1 MKKKEVQAL
10 LAASMVA
17 ISLSLS
23 GCTSKEEKHFLKLL
37 NDGDYSD
44 AVDFYSENSEK
55 INDKTLKSSVEK
67 TIEKIQTDYLEK
79 NLSFDD
85 ASNSLYSL
93 YSLGDPDLEDLLDN
107 TVSHIS
113 QIDDSRN
120 SFESAEAYYENG
132 DYLSAHQ
139 MYSNVIEDDEDN
151 YKTAQ
156 SRMEECKSS
165 YKTQVLENAA
175 ASAEQGD
182 YDSAISILENAHD
195 YYIYND
201 DEEIAGKLKE
211 YTVAKENAII
221 TEQLD
226 DTMQLIKNGDYYTAI
241 TQINEFLQEY
251 PGNEMLE
258 ELKKTT
264 ETSYLDVILP
274 LIKDYMES
282 EDYSDAFTLCTDALS
297 IIPDSS
303 ELASL
308 KEQIEPL
315 KPTLLSE
322 MTISESAN
330 FEQMTDRTTV
340 YKDVVGTQFNPGNLY
355 QVHLYHDG
363 WGGDSDGYAKV
374 YLNGQYKTMDTTI
387 ALDDT
392 SETGSCIFT
401 IYGDNEILYSKE
413 FNRTTP
419 PDKIELDVTGRQWI
433 EFSIAYP
440 DEETYGYTSNIFL
453 AGTGFSH

>member
-1 MKKKEVQAL
+1 MKKREIQTL

-17 ISLSLS
+17 ISLSLT
-23 GCTSKEEKHFLKLL
+23 GCTSKEEKEFLKLL
-37 NDGDYSD
+37 KEENYSG
-44 AVDFYSENSEK
+44 AVEFYSVNSEK
-55 INDKTLKSSVEK
+55 IKDKTLKTSVEN
-67 TIEKIQTDYLEK
+67 TIEKIETDYLEK
-79 NLSFDD
+79 NMSFDD
-85 ASNSLYSL
+85 AYDSLNYL
-93 YSLGDPDLEDLLDN
+93 YSLGEPDLSDLLDN
-107 TVSHIS
+107 TIYRIS
-113 QIDDSRN
+113 QMNDSRVC
-120 SFESAEAYYENG
+120 FETAESDFENG
-132 DYLSAHQ
+132 EYLSAHQ
-139 MYSNVIEDDEDN
+139 MYSNVIEDDTDN

-156 SRMEECKSS
+156 SRMEECKSL

-175 ASAEQGD
+175 ADAKQGD
-182 YDSAISILENAHD
+182 YDSAISILESAHQ

-201 DEEIAGKLKE
+201 DEEIGGKLKE

-226 DTMQLIKNGDYYTAI
+226 DTMQLIKNGDYYTAL
-241 TQINEFLQEY
+241 TQIKEFLQEY
-251 PGNEMLE
+251 PDNEMLKD
-258 ELKKTT
+258 LKKTT
-264 ETSYLDVILP
+264 ESSYLDIILP

-297 IIPDSS
+297 LIPESS

-322 MTISESAN
+322 MTISESAG
-330 FEQMTDRTTV
+330 FEQMTDRTV
-340 YKDVVGTQFNPGNLY
+340 IYKDVVGTQYNPGNLY

-374 YLNGQYKTMDTTI
+374 YLNGQYKKMEATV
-387 ALDDT
+387 ALDDS
-392 SETGSCIFT
+392 SETGDCVFAV
-401 IYGDNEILYSKE
+401 YGDDDVIYSKK

-419 PDKIELDVTGRQWI
+419 SDKIELDVTGRQWI

-440 DEETYGYTSNIFL
+440 DEDTYGYTSNIFL